1 VLHEPRKLIEALDRL
16 RRLPVHQV
24 MRRDVIT
31 VVLELA
37 AAFFELAAEL
47 REQDEYLRDLAG
59 DLEDIDRRA
68 RPFGDGQDIDSRRRF
83 WRGRRR

>member
-1 VLHEPRKLIEALDRL
+1 VSYEPRKLTEALDRL

-37 AAFFELAAEL
+37 EAFFELAAEL
-47 REQDEYLRDLAG
+47 REQDEYLRDLAS
-59 DLEDIDRRA
+59 DLDDVDRRA
-68 RPFGDGQDIDSRRRF
+68 RPFGNGEDLDSRRRF